1 MTGPLDW
8 IRRDASARADAGLTR
23 RLVATKAS
31 DVVDLAG
38 NDYLGLR
45 HHPAVVAGA
54 VAAVETYGTGAG
66 ASRLVTGTLDVH
78 EELEAALVALTGA
91 PSALVLSTGYAA
103 NLAALTTLAD
113 AGTLIVSDEHAHA
126 SLIDG
131 CRLSRAA
138 VNVARHNDLEHVAEL
153 LARRDT
159 PRAVVVVESIYSVFG
174 DAAPID
180 DLVALTAEAGALLVV
195 DEAHALGVVGPGGAG
210 LVSASGAI
218 GADHVIVTTTL
229 SKSLAAQGG
238 VVMASPVVRDHLVN
252 TARPFIYDTGLAP
265 ASAGAALAALQV
277 LREHPELPGPTARQR
292 RPARRGLRPRDPRGR
307 GDVGADARAARDG
320 RGRRARPRPRHPGR
334 RVPPALDA
342 RRQLAPAGHRARE
355 PLRARPRPGLQ
366 RARRDRAGAGLTRP
380 VSTPRSLPSVVLVT
394 GTGTDVGKTVVTAA
408 LAALVRGRG
417 RGSEAA
423 VVKPTQTGV
432 LPGEPGDVDAVRRL
446 VGDDLPTHE
455 LVRLRDPLSP
465 EAAARREG
473 VDLPPVA
480 LHAKRISEIAT
491 GVDVT
496 LVEGAGG
503 LLVRLDSRGG
513 TLADLG
519 TALRYKGVSCGV
531 VLVASAGLGVLSTAA
546 LTAEALA
553 TRSLPLIGVVVGSWP
568 AEPGLAETE
577 NLLDLPRVTGAPLW
591 GRVPEGAGSLS
602 VAEFAAAVPAWFDI
616 T

>member
-8 IRRDASARADAGLTR
+8 IRHAASARADAGLTR

-78 EELEAALVALTGA
+78 EELEAALVGLTGA

-180 DLVALTAEAGALLVV
+180 DLVALTAETGALLVV

-210 LVSASGAI
+210 LVAASGAI
-218 GADHVIVTTTL
+218 SADHVIVTTTL

-265 ASAGAALAALQV
+265 ASAGAALAALEV
-277 LREHPELPGPTARQR
+277 LREHPELPARLH
-292 RPARRGLRPRDPRGR
+292 AN
-307 GDVGADARAARDG
+307 AAR
-320 RGRRARPRPRHPGR
+320 
-334 RVPPALDA
+334 
-342 RRQLAPAGHRARE
+342 
-355 PLRARPRPGLQ
+355 
-366 RARRDRAGAGLTRP
+366 
-380 VSTPRSLPSVVLVT
+380 
-394 GTGTDVGKTVVTAA
+394 
-408 LAALVRGRG
+408 
-417 RGSEAA
+417 
-423 VVKPTQTGV
+423 
-432 LPGEPGDVDAVRRL
+432 
-446 VGDDLPTHE
+446 
-455 LVRLRDPLSP
+455 
-465 EAAARREG
+465 
-473 VDLPPVA
+473 
-480 LHAKRISEIAT
+480 
-491 GVDVT
+491 
-496 LVEGAGG
+496 
-503 LLVRLDSRGG
+503 
-513 TLADLG
+513 LAD
-519 TALRYKGVSCGV
+519 VCG
-531 VLVASAGLGVLSTAA
+531 L
-546 LTAEALA
+546 
-553 TRSLPLIGVVVGSWP
+553 
-568 AEPGLAETE
+568 ET
-577 NLLDLPRVTGAPLW
+577 
-591 GRVPEGAGSLS
+591 PEGAVMSVPMPGPHETVEAVERAHALGIRVGAFRPPSTPDGSSRLRVTAHAHHSAHDLDRACS
-602 VAEFAAAVPAWFDI
+602 VLAELVPARV
-616 T
+616 